1 MLMINKLRR
10 FFLKKK
16 MRSNSLKDY
25 HNIIYQSILF
35 LIYKKN
41 KKLLLR
47 NINVKNIFL
56 GKRCYILF
64 TGTSINNLNFDLLK
78 NEPVIACG
86 ASVLNKDLT
95 KCNLIGYFNPGPW
108 EPRSLLFMDFIFN
121 SIFRKTKRGCN
132 IFLDTTGFP
141 YVKKLAYYREKDT
154 YYISSNGNYLSK
166 NDINS
171 DLTNL
176 NNVQEGSLSTALA
189 IASYMGFKEIYLLGA
204 DYLSDPP
211 IFGHFY
217 DGFDE
222 VGKASDYESYRER
235 AFWMIDHVQNR
246 GCKVINVI
254 KDNNQTS
261 IIKSITFQDL
271 E

>member
-1 MLMINKLRR
+1 MLVK
-10 FFLKKK
+10 FLNRYAKEGT
-16 MRSNSLKDY
+16 
-25 HNIIYQSILF
+25 NIAQVGAHFGQELE
-35 LIYKKN
+35 LI
-41 KKLLLR
+41 
-47 NINVKNIFL
+47 I
-56 GKRCYILF
+56 
-64 TGTSINNLNFDLLK
+64 
-78 NEPVIACG
+78 
-86 ASVLNKDLT
+86 
-95 KCNLIGYFNPGPW
+95 KC
-108 EPRSLLFMDFIFN
+108 S
-121 SIFRKTKRGCN
+121 
-132 IFLDTTGFP
+132 
-141 YVKKLAYYREKDT
+141 
-154 YYISSNGNYLSK
+154 
-166 NDINS
+166 
-171 DLTNL
+171 
-176 NNVQEGSLSTALA
+176 
-189 IASYMGFKEIYLLGA
+189 FKEIYLLGA